1 MADRRHENR
10 PPRQPAVK
18 LCFGD
23 VLVLQRQAV
32 KLKRWSA
39 GVFVVG
45 DHRLAAAGIAG
56 HGVDRDRIIGRKKAG
71 IDQRAQQPDAAGRVT
86 TGIGDVLRPRDAIGL
101 PRQHFRESVDPVG
114 IDAVRG
120 AGVQHFR
127 RGVAQACGHGSGF
140 FGRVVGQ
147 AEDHEVDLGH
157 QVTPSGWVAASF
169 GRKAAQGDV

>member
-10 PPRQPAVK
+10 PQRQPAVK
-18 LCFGD
+18 LDFGD

-32 KLKRWSA
+32 KLEGGAA
-39 GVFVVG
+39 GVFMIA
-45 DHRLAAAGIAG
+45 DHRLAAAGITG
-56 HGVDRDRIIGRKKAG
+56 HGVDGDRVIEGQNPR

-101 PRQHFRESVDPVG
+101 PRQHFREPIDPVG